1 MSPLEFGAI
10 ITALVLIAI
19 TNLFILNTLKELLKE
34 HLNVQLWTEYDSIY
48 ECYNVHTAIKFDG
61 ETISEDSFSMASM

>member
-34 HLNVQLWTEYDSIY
+34 LRKVQ
-48 ECYNVHTAIKFDG
+48 
-61 ETISEDSFSMASM
+61 